1 MYRVNVLLIFAAVY
15 FGLHSITGYF
25 HCKDNFCPGDSERDY
40 VYTIKDGDGK
50 IWYIENGKAISEDD
64 YKKAHAN
71 LFEFVEKEDKNGK
84 E

>member
-1 MYRVNVLLIFAAVY
+1 MYLGRTLAVVGTVY
-15 FGLHSITGYF
+15 IVGHLVVGALHCY
-25 HCKDNFCPGDSERDY
+25 DNFCPGDSEREY
-40 VYTIKDGDGK
+40 VYTIKDQDGK
-50 IWYIENGKAISEDD
+50 IWYIENGKTISEED